1 MRITERAA
9 KTGTLVLVVAG
20 LGGAVLHGLPEPVDH
35 AVRPTTTKDVA
46 AWTMPLDG
54 YVLASGPASYA
65 ENLVEQPCL
74 RAAGI
79 DDPPPWATIAGLRAE
94 DATNETADRG
104 NPAPSLA
111 ETRPLSAD
119 EAAARG
125 YRGPSLAG
133 ANNEG
138 FRQWGFSTERNAAFA
153 ALPAGTAERC
163 IREARAALG
172 TDVDG
177 AEQAAAQVAQRLT
190 YLAAVAARSDP
201 AVVAAAAEW
210 RSCLTDASVGP
221 VSGGLPDDP
230 SGLPTASMRAVDWV
244 TDLDD
249 EDVPRAEVRLAEQDV
264 ACQQSTGYR
273 QALYDAE
280 WRRLLR
286 VTGSDAAVLAAGSRD
301 QAAVDRRVE
310 AAIRRLAPEAPTGVR

>member
-54 YVLASGPASYA
+54 YVLAWGPASYA

-79 DDPPPWATIAGLRAE
+79 DDPPPWATITGLRAE
-94 DATNETADRG
+94 DAAQETAARG
-104 NPAPSLA
+104 NTSPSLA
-111 ETRPLSAD
+111 ETRPLTAD
-119 EAAARG
+119 EASARG

-138 FRQWGFSTERNAAFA
+138 FRRWGSSTERNAVFD
-153 ALPAGTAERC
+153 ALPPGTSERC
-163 IREARAALG
+163 IREARSTLG
-172 TDVDG
+172 TGDDG
-177 AEQAAAQVAQRLT
+177 SKDAAAQVAKRLT

-201 AVVAAAAEW
+201 SVVAAAADW
-210 RSCLTDASVGP
+210 RSCLADAAVGP
-221 VSGGLPDDP
+221 VAGGLPADP
-230 SGLPTASMRAVDWV
+230 SGLPTASMPAVDRV

-264 ACQQSTGYR
+264 ACQESTGYR

-286 VTGSDAAVLAAGSRD
+286 VTASDAAVLAEGSRD
-301 QAAVDRRVE
+301 QATVDRRVE
-310 AAIRRLAPEAPTGVR
+310 ETIRRLAPKAPAGVR

>member
-1 MRITERAA
+1 MHITTRVA

-54 YVLASGPASYA
+54 YVLSWGPASYA
-65 ENLVEQPCL
+65 EDLVEQPCL

-79 DDPPPWATIAGLRAE
+79 DDPPPWATVAGLRAE
-94 DATNETADRG
+94 DAAHETAARG
-104 NPAPSLA
+104 NPAPALA
-111 ETRPLSAD
+111 ETRPLTAD
-119 EAAARG
+119 EASARG

-138 FRQWGFSTERNAAFA
+138 FRRWGFSTKRNAAFD

-163 IREARAALG
+163 IQQARATLG
-172 TDVDG
+172 TRDDG
-177 AEQAAAQVAQRLT
+177 SKDAAAQVAKRLT

-201 AVVAAAAEW
+201 SVVAAAADW
-210 RSCLTDASVGP
+210 RSCLADAAVGP
-221 VSGGLPDDP
+221 VAGGLPTDP

-264 ACQQSTGYR
+264 ACQESTGYR

-280 WRRLLR
+280 WGRLLR
-286 VTGSDAAVLAAGSRD
+286 VTASDAAVLAAGSRD
-301 QAAVDRRVE
+301 QATVDRRVQE
-310 AAIRRLAPEAPTGVR
+310 AIRRLAPEAPAGVR